1 MMKRLTV
8 FALAL
13 GGLGTASIS
22 TPVLSADQ
30 YTMAVGSL
38 GGTFGRLGA
47 GLTEVF
53 NQNNKDQKLSVVPG
67 GGKANP
73 ARIGS
78 GGADIG
84 FSFGNLVNNAIKGEF
99 PYAPKKFP
107 NLRMIGAFYNSCY
120 HQYASKDRFDAG
132 IKTVDDLV
140 KSKEPLGL
148 SVGKKGTSTEF
159 VASVM
164 MKHLGTSYKELE
176 KRGYKVVYAGVGAS
190 SRQIRSRSI
199 DFYFHNSGI
208 PNAAGIQAHLAR
220 DLTFLQMSEGI
231 RGALVKAGFND
242 CVIPGGLYKGAPNDV
257 KSVGTSGIVIG
268 TDKTPDALVYNFIKT
283 AWEKRKTLHE
293 VHKIFTRWDLKKASK
308 DLGVP
313 FHPAAA
319 KFYKEQGVMK

>member
-8 FALAL
+8 IALAL
-13 GGLGTASIS
+13 GGLGTVALS
-22 TPVLSADQ
+22 TPAYSADQ

-53 NQNNKDQKLSVVPG
+53 NQNNEDQKLSVVPG

-99 PYAPKKFP
+99 PYAPKKFD
-107 NLRMIGAFYNSCY
+107 NLRMIGAFYDSCY
-120 HQYASKDRFDAG
+120 HQYASKERFDAG
-132 IKTVDDLV
+132 IKTIDDFV
-140 KSKEPLGL
+140 ASKEPLGI

-159 VASVM
+159 VSSVM
-164 MKHLGTSYKELE
+164 LKHLGTDYKALE
-176 KRGYKVVYAGVGAS
+176 KRDFKIVFAGVGAS
-190 SRQIRSRSI
+190 SRQILSRSI

-220 DLTFLQMSEGI
+220 DLTFLQMSDGV
-231 RGALVKAGFND
+231 RGALIKAGFND

-257 KSVGTSGIVIG
+257 KSVGTSGIIIG

-283 AWEKRKTLHE
+283 AWENRKTLHE

-313 FHPAAA
+313 FHPAAI

>member
-1 MMKRLTV
+1 MRRRVVVGLV
-8 FALAL
+8 L
-13 GGLGTASIS
+13 GGLVATGYSVPAF
-22 TPVLSADQ
+22 SAEQ

-53 NQNNKDQKLSVVPG
+53 NQHNDEQKLSVVPG

-73 ARIGS
+73 ARIGT

-99 PYAPKKFP
+99 PYAPKKYD

-120 HQYASKDRFDAG
+120 HQYAAKERFDAG
-132 IKTVDDLV
+132 IRTIDDLV
-140 KSKEPLGL
+140 ASKEPLGI

-159 VASVM
+159 VSSVM
-164 MKHLGTSYKELE
+164 LKHLGTSYDELE
-176 KRGYKVVYAGVGAS
+176 KRGFKIVFAGVGAS

-199 DFYFHNSGI
+199 DFYNHNSGI
-208 PNAAGIQAHLAR
+208 PNAAGIQAHLSR
-220 DLTFLQMSEGI
+220 DLTFLEMSEGV
-231 RGALVKAGFND
+231 RGALIKAGFND
-242 CVIPGGLYKGAPNDV
+242 CEIPGGLYKGAPEAV

-268 TDKTPDALVYNFIKT
+268 TDKTPDTLVYAFVKT
-283 AWEKRKTLHE
+283 AWENRKTLHE
-293 VHKIFTRWDLKKASK
+293 VHKIFKTWDLEKASV

-313 FHPAAA
+313 FHPAAV